1 MSTQLQPSPTRCASP
16 GRWRRRLT
24 ALATVSALGLAAR
37 AHADPSSDTAER
49 QAPATSVSDPA
60 EKVNRAAFAVD
71 QTLDR
76 FAIAPTARVY
86 RAGTPHPMREMVQHF
101 AGNLREPTIFIAETL
116 QAHPRRAATAVG
128 RFVVNSTIGVAGMF
142 DLAGRMGMAPN
153 ETDMGVTL
161 GRWGV
166 PPGPTVE
173 VPILGPSN
181 MRDATGGLLDIA
193 LDPATY
199 VSGGVIPVIHIAG
212 AVVGTVDARARRLP
226 MTDELRRTSPDYY
239 ASLRDRNA
247 RGRAA
252 RVREAQ
258 GHRDPDPDLHAL
270 EPASEVSTA
279 GAVPSNAAASR
290 STAGRMAV
298 TG

>member
-1 MSTQLQPSPTRCASP
+1 MSTQLQPSPARRASP
-16 GRWRRRLT
+16 SRWRRRLT
-24 ALATVSALGLAAR
+24 TVAAVGVLGLAAR
-37 AHADPSSDTAER
+37 AHADPEADAAER
-49 QAPATSVSDPA
+49 PAPAAPVSDPA

-76 FAIAPTARVY
+76 VAIAPTARVY
-86 RAGTPHPMREMVQHF
+86 RAGTPHPVREMAQHF
-101 AGNLREPTIFIAETL
+101 AGNLREPTVFIAETL

-128 RFVVNSTIGVAGMF
+128 RFVVNSTVGVGGLF
-142 DLAGRMGMAPN
+142 DLAGHMGMPPH

-173 VPILGPSN
+173 IPILGPSN
-181 MRDATGGLLDIA
+181 MRDATGGLLGVA

-212 AVVGTVDARARRLP
+212 TVVGTVDARARRLP
-226 MTDELRRTSPDYY
+226 LTDELHKTSPDYY

-252 RVREAQ
+252 KVREAQ
-258 GHRDPDPDLHAL
+258 GHRDPDAESHAP
-270 EPASEVSTA
+270 EPA
-279 GAVPSNAAASR
+279 GDNAV
-290 STAGRMAV
+290 G
-298 TG
+298 G

>member
-1 MSTQLQPSPTRCASP
+1 MSTQLQPSQTRCASL

-24 ALATVSALGLAAR
+24 ALATISAMGLAAR
-37 AHADPSSDTAER
+37 AHADPTPDAAER
-49 QAPATSVSDPA
+49 QAPAAPVSDPA

-76 FAIAPTARVY
+76 VAIAPTARVY
-86 RAGTPHPMREMVQHF
+86 RAGTPHPVREMVQHF
-101 AGNLREPTIFIAETL
+101 ASNLREPTVFIAETL

-128 RFVVNSTIGVAGMF
+128 RFVVNSTVGVGGMF
-142 DLAGRMGMAPN
+142 DLAGHMGMAPH

-173 VPILGPSN
+173 VPILGPSSL
-181 MRDATGGLLDIA
+181 RDATGGLLGIA

-212 AVVGTVDARARRLP
+212 TVVGTVDARARRLP
-226 MTDELRRTSPDYY
+226 LTDELRRTSPDYY
-239 ASLRDRNA
+239 ASLRERNA

-258 GHRDPDPDLHAL
+258 GHPDPDAERHAP
-270 EPASEVSTA
+270 EPA
-279 GAVPSNAAASR
+279 GDNAV
-290 STAGRMAV
+290 G
-298 TG
+298 G

>member
-1 MSTQLQPSPTRCASP
+1 MPTPLQPSPERCEPPA
-16 GRWRRRLT
+16 RWRRTLT
-24 ALATVSALGLAAR
+24 ALATVGALGLAAR
-37 AHADPSSDTAER
+37 AHADSTPDAAEPP
-49 QAPATSVSDPA
+49 APAAPVSDPA

-71 QTLDR
+71 QTLDHV
-76 FAIAPTARVY
+76 AIAPTARIY
-86 RAGTPHPMREMVQHF
+86 RAGAPHPVREMVQHF

-128 RFVVNSTIGVAGMF
+128 RFVVNSTVGVGGMF
-142 DLAGRMGMAPN
+142 DLAGRMGMARH
-153 ETDMGVTL
+153 ETDMGLAL

-181 MRDATGGLLDIA
+181 VRDATGGLLGIA

-212 AVVGTVDARARRLP
+212 TVVGTVDARARRLP
-226 MTDELRRTSPDYY
+226 LTDELRRTSPDYY
-239 ASLRDRNA
+239 ASLRERNA

-258 GHRDPDPDLHAL
+258 GHPDPDAEGHA
-270 EPASEVSTA
+270 
-279 GAVPSNAAASR
+279 GDKAV
-290 STAGRMAV
+290 G
-298 TG
+298 G